1 MSIYLGD
8 VMKKKILFGILLIA
22 VAGIF
27 AYILITIN
35 RNKSYDKYLESQGNA
50 NSSIVSDYV
59 VTDNGYSV
67 KQISDEDKL
76 TIVENYFK
84 GLGIVGTIVE
94 FEYVDNDT
102 LSDDEKMQYSYF
114 IDGYKNDIT
123 SYYVIDDFNTY
134 IQYEA
139 VIINGEVFYAEAE

>member
-1 MSIYLGD
+1 
-8 VMKKKILFGILLIA
+8 MKKKILFGILLIA